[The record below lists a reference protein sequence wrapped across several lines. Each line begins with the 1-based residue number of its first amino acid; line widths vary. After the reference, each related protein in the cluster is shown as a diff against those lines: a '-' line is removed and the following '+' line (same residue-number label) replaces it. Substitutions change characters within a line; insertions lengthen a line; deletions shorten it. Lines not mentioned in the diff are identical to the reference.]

1 MSAFA
6 TLMADTGVPAMMD
19 FFGDP
24 ATYFVADTAATVVVS
39 AIVSLD
45 VVVLNG
51 QTGMQEY
58 RNQIEIPSADLAGIT
73 PRRGDEITVGTARYI
88 VLARDADD
96 GYLSRFIVRRGD
108 D

>member
-6 TLMADTGVPAMMD
+6 ELMTETGIPA
-19 FFGDP
+19 FVSAFGD
-24 ATYFVADTAATVVVS
+24 AASYYVADTNETISVS
-39 AIVSLD
+39 AILSRD

-51 QTGMQEY
+51 QTGMQET
-58 RNQIEIPSADLAGIT
+58 RTQIEIPSADLAAIT
-73 PRRGDEITVGTARYI
+73 PRRGDEITVGAARYV

-96 GYLSRFIVRRGD
+96 GFLARLVVRRGD

>member
-1 MSAFA
+1 MSQFA
-6 TLMADTGVPAMMD
+6 DIMTDSAVPALVD
-19 FFGDP
+19 VFGDA
-24 ATYFVADTAATVVVS
+24 ATYLVADTAATLAVS

-45 VVVLNG
+45 VIVLNG

-58 RNQIEIPSADLAGIT
+58 RNQIEIPSADLTGIV